1 MVKLSDVAAQAGV
14 SPAAVS
20 RVLSGDSTV
29 RVSDETR
36 DRILSAARELRYVPN
51 HAARAL
57 RTARSS
63 AIALVVPEVTSAVF
77 AELARGTEEGASARG
92 LTVMLARAEQLDPAS
107 DWLERLVAEGRVDGV
122 ILQVPEGVPF
132 TVGETVPTVVIN
144 SQDHGPVPTVVLD
157 DAAGIRA
164 AVEHLQALGHQRV
177 GYIGGLPTSAT
188 GARRE
193 AGFLAAVA
201 DFGLQTR
208 DEWMTRLGYSGDD
221 GRAAAADLL
230 ALGTLPSALVVANL
244 NAALGVLAGIHA
256 SGLRVPD
263 DISLVALHD
272 VWYADATWP
281 PITTVRMPLA
291 ELGQTAVDL
300 LVGPGPADRPIHI
313 TVTSPAPELMVRAS
327 TARLARLD
335 D

>member
-107 DWLERLVAEGRVDGV
+107 L
-122 ILQVPEGVPF
+122 
-132 TVGETVPTVVIN
+132 
-144 SQDHGPVPTVVLD
+144 
-157 DAAGIRA
+157 
-164 AVEHLQALGHQRV
+164 
-177 GYIGGLPTSAT
+177 
-188 GARRE
+188 
-193 AGFLAAVA
+193 
-201 DFGLQTR
+201 
-208 DEWMTRLGYSGDD
+208 
-221 GRAAAADLL
+221 
-230 ALGTLPSALVVANL
+230 
-244 NAALGVLAGIHA
+244 
-256 SGLRVPD
+256 
-263 DISLVALHD
+263 
-272 VWYADATWP
+272 
-281 PITTVRMPLA
+281 
-291 ELGQTAVDL
+291 
-300 LVGPGPADRPIHI
+300 
-313 TVTSPAPELMVRAS
+313 
-327 TARLARLD
+327 
-335 D
+335 